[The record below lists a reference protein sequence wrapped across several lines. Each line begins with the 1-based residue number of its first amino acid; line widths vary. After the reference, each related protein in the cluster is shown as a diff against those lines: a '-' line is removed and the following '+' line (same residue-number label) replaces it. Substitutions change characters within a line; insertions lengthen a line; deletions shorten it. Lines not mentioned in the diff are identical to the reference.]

1 MGVKSS
7 DESAIIDVAQDI
19 VDRLPPPFDLELAAQ
34 KYPIN
39 QEESLNAILVQEMS
53 RYNILLNAIRTQTTT
68 VLEATKG
75 TACILQIAG
84 NNNVIII
91 FIFIWNLV

>member
-1 MGVKSS
+1 M
-7 DESAIIDVAQDI
+7 AQDI
-19 VDRLPPPFDLELAAQ
+19 VDRLPPPFDLEVAAQ

-39 QEESLNAILVQEMS
+39 QEESLNAILVQEMT

-75 TACILQIAG
+75 MMSILQIAG
-84 NNNVIII
+84 NNNVLNIY
-91 FIFIWNLV
+91 FYL